1 MIDVDCSFKDHS
13 GIGMDSVLERGEATS
28 RRLLQ

>member
-1 MIDVDCSFKDHS
+1 MWIVVLINDHS
-13 GIGMDSVLERGEATS
+13 GIGMEGVLERGEATS